1 MFLSSPYAVLP
12 ARYLGR
18 DVFLDLPLP
27 PNLPLPLS
35 PSVEAGDSVVL
46 LSRFLPDAPLKPEL
60 LPALFEDA
68 LGLAVDRATL
78 GSSVTTTAPWRGF
91 GVTVVDIAPSG
102 GGCLMK
108 LGSVGRGLA
117 AKWTL
122 GRCNL
127 FLRGARNNVE
137 GEMGPVFLEAG
148 SSSSE
153 SPRLAAE
160 APALAAAGGFTS
172 GTDPGFDLEVK
183 DEGFAVEDADD
194 FEEGGGAS

>member
-12 ARYLGR
+12 ARNLGL

-46 LSRFLPDAPLKPEL
+46 LSRFLPDAPLKPAL

-78 GSSVTTTAPWRGF
+78 GSSVAAAIAERGF
-91 GVTVVDIAPSG
+91 GVTVVDMAPSG

-117 AKWTL
+117 A
-122 GRCNL
+122 
-127 FLRGARNNVE
+127 
-137 GEMGPVFLEAG
+137 
-148 SSSSE
+148 
-153 SPRLAAE
+153 
-160 APALAAAGGFTS
+160 
-172 GTDPGFDLEVK
+172 
-183 DEGFAVEDADD
+183 
-194 FEEGGGAS
+194 